1 MAPGFYRSEEGKDP
15 PHILIRLWIDDTPA
29 ELDKVLIEGK
39 RCAYAKSL
47 HKDKAGAVDKA
58 EPFVT
63 IPHESVPCF
72 PLVGGRHANK
82 RSDRFIEQP
91 PSNLHCLFVTKT
103 HPNQRDGFMDDHVA
117 GDEESLIGLNKANSE
132 TMKPV
137 GLISEGK
144 EGGRVNE
151 D

>member
-1 MAPGFYRSEEGKDP
+1 MAPGFYRSEEGKDLP
-15 PHILIRLWIDDTPA
+15 DILIRLWIDDTPA
-29 ELDKVLIEGK
+29 KLDEVLIEGK

-58 EPFVT
+58 EPFVM
-63 IPHESVPCF
+63 IPPEGVPCF
-72 PLVGGRHANK
+72 SFVGGRHANK

-117 GDEESLIGLNKANSE
+117 GDKESLIGLNKANSE

-137 GLISEGK
+137 GLISEG
-144 EGGRVNE
+144 EERRRVNE